1 MGVDSLL
8 HPLQS
13 GCIPLDRRYTG
24 RVADVVESS
33 LVDWDWEF
41 FAFLSSGSGVGMSSR
56 ESRGGRER
64 EGRRGAVKVTSWLK
78 MRGGY
83 WSRMSQRG
91 IGGHRPS
98 S

>member
-1 MGVDSLL
+1 MEG
-8 HPLQS
+8 
-13 GCIPLDRRYTG
+13 
-24 RVADVVESS
+24 
-33 LVDWDWEF
+33 
-41 FAFLSSGSGVGMSSR
+41 
-56 ESRGGRER
+56 RGGKER
-64 EGRRGAVKVTSWLK
+64 EGRGGAMTVTSWLK